1 MINRYESTERRRRGL
16 GLVAALMLLSVV
28 CVQAQ
33 EPVVETADHTTPA
46 APKIVPFGP
55 GEELIFDISY
65 GPVHAGEAS
74 LKIRGVVDSRGV
86 DCYHVES
93 TAQSSRFFS
102 AFYKVR
108 DKVVSHFG
116 VDDLVSRYFSKRL
129 HEGEYRKNVQVRF
142 DQQEHQAIYKDGR
155 VIDVAPETHDILS
168 AFYVVRTLPLI
179 EGETTHVKTHS
190 SKKNYDL
197 EVIVHGRETVDVP
210 AGTFDCVKVEPVILG
225 EGLFQFEGQII
236 IWLTDDDR
244 RIPVLM
250 KTKVKIGAVDASLK
264 SYTPGVLLNR
274 REGS

>member
-1 MINRYESTERRRRGL
+1 MMQRYGHTERRRRAL
-16 GLVAALMLLSVV
+16 GLVAALAAVGAFSA
-28 CVQAQ
+28 QAV
-33 EPVVETADHTTPA
+33 EPASEAA
-46 APKIVPFGP
+46 APPAETIVPFGP

-142 DQQEHQAIYKDGR
+142 DQQEHKAVYKDGR
-155 VIDVAPETHDILS
+155 IIDVAPETHDILS

-179 EGETTHVKTHS
+179 EGEPTHVKTHS

-197 EVIVHGRETVDVP
+197 EVIVHGRETVEVP

-236 IWLTDDDR
+236 IWLTDDER

-250 KTKVKIGAVDASLK
+250 KTKVKIGAVDAALK
-264 SYTPGVLLNR
+264 SYKPGVLLDR
-274 REGS
+274 GEGS